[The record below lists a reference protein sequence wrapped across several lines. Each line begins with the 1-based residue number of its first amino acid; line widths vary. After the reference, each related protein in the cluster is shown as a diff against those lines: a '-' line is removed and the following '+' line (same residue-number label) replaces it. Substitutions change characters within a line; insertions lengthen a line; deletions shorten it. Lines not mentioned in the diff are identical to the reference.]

1 MRLQGRA
8 VVVAAVPEAEVAGAV
23 EVEAEVAGAVEVEA
37 EVAGA
42 VEVEA
47 EAARFSCASIHSA
60 TS

>member
-1 MRLQGRA
+1 M
-8 VVVAAVPEAEVAGAV
+8 VVIAAVPGAGVAGAV
-23 EVEAEVAGAVEVEA
+23 EVEAEAAGAVKAEA
-37 EVAGA
+37 EAAGA